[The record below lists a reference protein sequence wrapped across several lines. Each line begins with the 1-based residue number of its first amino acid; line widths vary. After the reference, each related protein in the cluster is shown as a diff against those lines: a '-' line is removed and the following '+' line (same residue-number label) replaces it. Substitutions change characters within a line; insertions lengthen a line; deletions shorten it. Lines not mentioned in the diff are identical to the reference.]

1 VVMGALE
8 MLHIVCFGNYWHGD
22 DGIGIHV
29 FRRLGETRR
38 LPPHVKIFDAGVAGL
53 SALEYFEDCSK
64 ALVVDAM
71 KGYGRIG
78 SAHRLRL
85 EDFDPPKQRCSMH
98 ALGVDDL
105 SAVLPI
111 VFEGRT
117 MPEVVVIGAE
127 IGEVRPFSCKLSHR
141 LEAALDRMIR
151 LIEFEI
157 LGSENHWGPNPKGR

>member
-1 VVMGALE
+1 
-8 MLHIVCFGNYWHGD
+8 
-22 DGIGIHV
+22 
-29 FRRLGETRR
+29 
-38 LPPHVKIFDAGVAGL
+38 
-53 SALEYFEDCSK
+53 
-64 ALVVDAM
+64 
-71 KGYGRIG
+71 
-78 SAHRLRL
+78 
-85 EDFDPPKQRCSMH
+85 MH

>member
-1 VVMGALE
+1 MVMGALE
-8 MLHIVCFGNYWHGD
+8 VLHIVCFGNFWHGD
-22 DGIGIHV
+22 DGIGVHV
-29 FRRLGETRR
+29 FHRLGETRR

-71 KGYGRIG
+71 KGYGQIG

-85 EDFDPPKQRCSMH
+85 EDIDTPKQGCSMH
-98 ALGVDDL
+98 ALGVDYL

-111 VFEGRT
+111 LFEGRT

-141 LEAALDRMIR
+141 LEAAVDRMIR
-151 LIEFEI
+151 LIELEI
-157 LGSENHWGPNPKGR
+157 LVSENHWGPNPKGR

>member
-1 VVMGALE
+1 MGALD
-8 MLHIVCFGNYWHGD
+8 MLHIVCFGSFWHGD

-29 FRRLGETRR
+29 FHRLGETRC
-38 LPPHVKIFDAGVAGL
+38 LSPHVKIFDAGVAGL

-71 KGYGRIG
+71 KGYGPIG
-78 SAHRLRL
+78 SVHRLRL
-85 EDFDPPKQRCSMH
+85 EDFDPPKERCSMH
-98 ALGVDDL
+98 SLGVDDL

-117 MPEVVVIGAE
+117 VPEVVVIAAE
-127 IGEVRPFSCKLSHR
+127 IAEVRPFSCKLSHR
-141 LEAALDRMIR
+141 MEATLDRMIR

-157 LGSENHWGPNPKGR
+157 LGSENHWGQRNEC

>member
-1 VVMGALE
+1 VVMGAPG
-8 MLHIVCFGNYWHGD
+8 MLHIVCFGNLWHGD

-29 FRRLGETRR
+29 FHRLGETRR

-71 KGYGRIG
+71 RGSGQIG

-85 EDFDPPKQRCSMH
+85 EDLDQPKRRSSMH
-98 ALGVDDL
+98 SLGVNDL

-117 MPEVVVIGAE
+117 MPEVIVIGAE
-127 IGEVRPFSCKLSHR
+127 IDEVRPFTCKLSHR

-151 LIEFEI
+151 LIDLEI
-157 LGSENHWGPNPKGR
+157 LGSEDHQVPDPA

>member
-1 VVMGALE
+1 MGALE
-8 MLHIVCFGNYWHGD
+8 MLHIVCFGNFWHGD

-29 FRRLGETRR
+29 FRRLGQTRR
-38 LPPHVKIFDAGVAGL
+38 LSPHVTIFDAGVAGL
-53 SALEYFEDCSK
+53 NSLEYFEDCSK
-64 ALVVDAM
+64 ALVVDAI
-71 KGYGRIG
+71 KGCGQIG

-85 EDFDPPKQRCSMH
+85 EDFDPPQQRCSMH
-98 ALGVDDL
+98 ALGVDAL

-151 LIEFEI
+151 LIELEI
-157 LGSENHWGPNPKGR
+157 LGSQDH